1 MERNSQGTSSDHDAP
16 SSAHGLSSDGSVSLS
31 SLIHLYYPNP
41 DALADFRLVSHN
53 QTPTVYQQLLSHISH
68 MTVTVERFYGQPL
81 DVSVLRSGQDSCHYF
96 REILLRTQ
104 HDQKVVQYGI
114 VRLHL
119 NHVPEAPRREILE
132 EKKPLGR
139 VLIEHNVL
147 REIELCD
154 LFEVTCGPYLSRY
167 LEVPLH
173 AKTYGRTAMLH
184 CNGEPAIE
192 LLEIVAPVMEN
203 VPFSQV

>member
-1 MERNSQGTSSDHDAP
+1 MERNLQGTSSDHDAT
-16 SSAHGLSSDGSVSLS
+16 SSEHGFASGGLVSLS
-31 SLIHLYYPNP
+31 SLVHLYYANPNE
-41 DALADFRLVSHN
+41 LADFRLVSHD

-68 MTVTVERFYGQPL
+68 MTVTVERFYGQSV
-81 DVSVLRSGQDSCHYF
+81 DVSVLRSGHDSGHYF

-154 LFEVTCGPYLSRY
+154 LFEVSCGPYLSQY
-167 LEVPLH
+167 FEVPLH

-203 VPFSQV
+203 LPFS